1 MKMQFLGFIC
11 PVHTPDG
18 TPCGLLNHLARGC
31 SVVTRP
37 GSAKAVEEALGTL
50 SMKGVLPI
58 LLEGRVIGR
67 VSVSRARKI
76 ANELRLR
83 KVEGNVPAHLEVC
96 LIEAEEGVRGQYP
109 GLYLFVGVGR
119 LVRTTLNLP
128 SRQVEL
134 LGTLE
139 HVYLQVASAPE
150 DLIDASVVP
159 SHLELSKT
167 SFLSNLACL
176 IPMPDCNQSPRNM
189 YQCQV
194 S

>member
-1 MKMQFLGFIC
+1 
-11 PVHTPDG
+11 
-18 TPCGLLNHLARGC
+18 
-31 SVVTRP
+31 VVTRP
-37 GSAKAVEEALGTL
+37 GSAEAVEEALGTL
-50 SMKGVLPI
+50 SMKGVLPV

-76 ANELRLR
+76 ANALRLR
-83 KVEGNVPAHLEVC
+83 KVEGSVPVHLEVC

-119 LVRTTLNLP
+119 LVRSTLHLP

-139 HVYLQVASAPE
+139 HVYLQVASGPE
-150 DLIDASVVP
+150 DLKDTSAP
-159 SHLELSKT
+159 PTHMELSKT

-194 S
+194 NYYCFFNWLLLLKN